1 MVKAQVAIEF
11 FLMLAL
17 VLGLLTVAR
26 VSLESERESQALL
39 ADALAS
45 KRFVEE
51 LTRYSRLALA
61 LNGSVLNAHLYAPS
75 GNANCFYAGDGALY
89 CSLSGPATGD
99 VLPASGENK
108 VFGAE
113 AAEFDLSGC
122 RRPVSGWGDYS
133 FSVDGSK
140 VVIDC

>member
-26 VSLESERESQALL
+26 VSLESEREAQALL

-45 KRFVEE
+45 KRFVDE

-61 LNGSVLNAHLYAPS
+61 LNGSVLSARLYAPS
-75 GNANCFYAGDGALY
+75 GNANCFYAGGGALY

-99 VLPASGENK
+99 VLPPEENK
-108 VFGAE
+108 VFGGE
-113 AAEFDLSGC
+113 VAEFDLSGC

-133 FSVDGSK
+133 FSVDGYK